1 MITYEMIIDAQT
13 RLVQDWG
20 KQGKRVIETCA
31 KEKPF
36 GNSSTEFLNYCTAC
50 GGNWAGML
58 LSGIKALYENVW
70 NVIPDHMGK
79 NAFANLCCVLN
90 LLGVDTSE

>member
-20 KQGKRVIETCA
+20 EQGKRVIETCA

-36 GNSSTEFLNYCTAC
+36 GNS
-50 GGNWAGML
+50 
-58 LSGIKALYENVW
+58 
-70 NVIPDHMGK
+70 
-79 NAFANLCCVLN
+79 
-90 LLGVDTSE
+90 